1 MHASRPSRSLSDRA
15 GFLVTANIVK
25 FAIGIVTPIMLVRL
39 LSHSDYGS
47 YQQMVLVST
56 AAVALLTFG
65 LPTSVFYF
73 KSHVS
78 REAMPALIVQT
89 SGLLLVGGVIATAT
103 VYFGAAPLS
112 RVLNNPGMGH
122 LLAIYGLSIGLVI
135 ASEHSLS
142 FLISMDQYGRAVL
155 FEVGEAL
162 LRVILLLAPL
172 WLGFGFSGLVV
183 SVVIYAAIRFTV
195 RMAYLFLRSD
205 VSFARLRGHWF
216 VREQLDY
223 SAPIAMM
230 YLITAFG
237 STFNRGLLAASFTP
251 ADYAIFAVGSTVL
264 PLASI
269 FQTSVASVLRAELP
283 AMFRDG
289 QLVEMV
295 RIVRE
300 STRKLSIIM
309 LPGFVFALAHA
320 YEFITVLFTN
330 SYARSVNVFRI
341 SVFEMPLDMLILSA
355 IPQICGKTRA
365 NMQVNFAS
373 VTFLVICSYGLIKSI
388 GFYGVPI
395 AGILTQYFA
404 ASLFLV
410 VVLRLLRT
418 TLWKLLP
425 FPQMLRALAA
435 SAVAALASCLIP
447 ALSSSSLVNLLIEA
461 LVFGIVFAGVGALA
475 GVFTENDRRLI
486 RRWLAKVLPI
496 GAG

>member
-1 MHASRPSRSLSDRA
+1 MHASRSSRSLSDRA

-25 FAIGIVTPIMLVRL
+25 FAIGIVMPVVLVRL
-39 LSHSDYGS
+39 LSHRDYGT

-56 AAVALLTFG
+56 ASVALLTFG

-73 KSHVS
+73 KSAVG
-78 REAMPALIVQT
+78 REGMPALIVQT
-89 SGLLLVGGVIATAT
+89 SGLLLVGGVTATAA

-112 RVLNNPGMGH
+112 RLLNNPGMAH

-142 FLISMDQYGRAVL
+142 FLISMDRYGRAVL
-155 FEVGEAL
+155 FEVGEAVM
-162 LRVILLLAPL
+162 RAILLLAPL
-172 WLGFGFSGLVV
+172 WLGFGFTGLVV
-183 SVVIYAAIRFTV
+183 SVVIYAAIRFAV
-195 RMAYLFLRSD
+195 RTAYLFLRSG
-205 VSFARLRGHWF
+205 VSFTGLSGHWF

-223 SAPIAMM
+223 SAPIAVM
-230 YLITAFG
+230 YVITAAG
-237 STFNRGLLAASFTP
+237 STFNRGLLASSFTP
-251 ADYAIFAVGSTVL
+251 ADYAVFAVGSVVF
-264 PLASI
+264 PLATI
-269 FQTSVASVLRAELP
+269 FQSSVASVLRAELP
-283 AMFRDG
+283 ALVRDG
-289 QLVEMV
+289 QLVEVV

-309 LPGFVFALAHA
+309 LPGFVFALAHS
-320 YEFITVLFTN
+320 YEVITVLFTN

-341 SVFEMPLDMLILSA
+341 CVFEMPLDMLILSA

-365 NMQVNFAS
+365 NMRVNFAS
-373 VTFLVICSYGLIKSI
+373 ATFLIVCSYGLLKSI

-404 ASLFLV
+404 ASLFLI
-410 VVLRLLRT
+410 VVLRLLHT

-435 SAVAALASCLIP
+435 SAVAALASCLVP

-461 LVFGIVFAGVGALA
+461 LVFGIVFAVVGGLA